1 MINELKRFKKV
12 AELGNITKA
21 SEVLFITQPALT
33 QSIHRLEKELKI
45 KLFKQTGKKIYLTE
59 EGKIILEISDKI
71 IKLWNTASNVKNNK
85 SMSKIS
91 VGLFDSAAIDLS
103 SYIQNK
109 SKHIDIELIIDRS
122 ENLLRKLQYSLIDF
136 CIVGLPNNFSKY
148 SNVELV
154 KTYEEKLIPVSSKK
168 WIGKLKKL
176 PFILYDKD
184 SVSQSYIDK
193 IFAKHKVVPQVST
206 RAVNPL
212 FIKELALKGFG
223 IAILPKNMIK
233 EEIEKKKLVI
243 QKLPISFSRTCGI
256 FKSKEE
262 LSDDLNLFMEEVQK
276 VLRSK

>member
-33 QSIHRLEKELKI
+33 QSIHRLEKELKV
-45 KLFKQTGKKIYLTE
+45 KLFKQTGRKIYLTE
-59 EGKIILEISDKI
+59 EGRIVLEISDKI
-71 IKLWNTASNVKNNK
+71 IKLWNTASNVKNSK

-91 VGLFDSAAIDLS
+91 IGLFDSAAIDLS

-109 SKHIDIELIIDRS
+109 SKHMDIELIIDRS
-122 ENLLRKLQYSLIDF
+122 ENLLRKLQYGLIDF
-136 CIVGLPNNFSKY
+136 CVTALPKDFSKY
-148 SNVELV
+148 SNAEPIG
-154 KTYEEKLIPVSSKK
+154 TYEEKLIPVSSKK
-168 WIGKLKKL
+168 WEGKFKSL

-262 LSDDLNLFMEEVQK
+262 ISDDLNLFINEIIEILK
-276 VLRSK
+276 NK